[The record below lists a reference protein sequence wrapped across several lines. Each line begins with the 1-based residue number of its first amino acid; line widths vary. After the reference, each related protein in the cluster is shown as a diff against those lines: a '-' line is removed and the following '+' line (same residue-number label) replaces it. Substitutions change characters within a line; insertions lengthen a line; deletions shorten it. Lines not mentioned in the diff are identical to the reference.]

1 MYGVSADLRRAA
13 RIGPTQLYCSA
24 MVPVRFGRRASANTF
39 WSPPLKDGY
48 LAHNAALGHNETRP
62 KETFPIFNPLSD
74 PREDGPAQ
82 WLRTKRGEERKQKKK
97 AKTAEPSGTETE
109 QKANESGTYSVSFPP
124 PNGKER
130 LKTREI
136 LRRGTCRNLER
147 SKEAGLSPSH
157 AWGPSLFL
165 LRVLFFLLIGS
176 FLVIPSLW
184 FLGTHSVISVSCYR
198 CTTGRGSLR

>member
-1 MYGVSADLRRAA
+1 MPPSAITRRAPKKHFPFSTHCP
-13 RIGPTQLYCSA
+13 ILEKTGQLNGC
-24 MVPVRFGRRASANTF
+24 GQKEEK
-39 WSPPLKDGY
+39 KDS
-48 LAHNAALGHNETRP
+48 
-62 KETFPIFNPLSD
+62 K
-74 PREDGPAQ
+74 
-82 WLRTKRGEERKQKKK
+82 KKK

-109 QKANESGTYSVSFPP
+109 QKANEPGTYSVSFPP

-130 LKTREI
+130 LKTWEI

-147 SKEAGLSPSH
+147 SKEAGLSPSQ